1 MKRKGVRVAA
11 AAGAWTA
18 LAGLGWFAAAR
29 MATAL
34 ARRRGAELQR
44 WRWLHELL
52 PLHLHRFLLVTA
64 GVDESVPAL
73 RSVLAPAR
81 GLVVDVIAHRRAVV
95 SLLRPETV
103 RVIPARPESLPGR
116 PGSVDVVIAIFAAH
130 ELRDQREREALF
142 TESRRLLA
150 DGGRMVLVEQHR
162 TLRTLAA
169 LGPGALHFYP
179 SGEWRRA
186 AALAGL
192 QVVATRQVGPF
203 VTGWAL
209 TAA

>member
-1 MKRKGVRVAA
+1 MHKAVRLAA

-18 LAGLGWFAAAR
+18 LAGATWFALAKV
-29 MATAL
+29 ATSVSL
-34 ARRRGAELQR
+34 RRGAELQR

-52 PLHLHRFLLVTA
+52 PLHLRRFLLVTA

-116 PGSVDVVIAIFAAH
+116 PGSVDVVVAVFAAH
-130 ELRDQREREALF
+130 ELRDPAEREALF
-142 TESRRLLA
+142 AEARRLLTA
-150 DGGRMVLVEQHR
+150 QGRMVLIEQHR
-162 TLRTLAA
+162 NARTLAVF
-169 LGPGALHFYP
+169 GPGAWQFYP

-192 QVVATRQVGPF
+192 HVVATRRVSPF

-209 TAA
+209 AAS

>member
-1 MKRKGVRVAA
+1 MRKAVRVAA

-18 LAGLGWFAAAR
+18 LAGATWF
-29 MATAL
+29 AL
-34 ARRRGAELQR
+34 ARLATAVSLRRGAELQR

-52 PLHLHRFLLVTA
+52 PLHLRRFLLVTA

-103 RVIPARPESLPGR
+103 RVVPARPESLPGR
-116 PGSVDVVIAIFAAH
+116 PGSVDVVLAVFAAH
-130 ELRDQREREALF
+130 ELREPREREALF
-142 TESRRLLA
+142 AEVRRLLSA
-150 DGGRMVLVEQHR
+150 DGRMVLIEQHR
-162 TLRTLAA
+162 EARTLAVF
-169 LGPGALHFYP
+169 GPGAWQFYP
-179 SGEWRRA
+179 SEEWRRA

-192 QVVATRQVGPF
+192 KVIATRRVSPF

-209 TAA
+209 AAA